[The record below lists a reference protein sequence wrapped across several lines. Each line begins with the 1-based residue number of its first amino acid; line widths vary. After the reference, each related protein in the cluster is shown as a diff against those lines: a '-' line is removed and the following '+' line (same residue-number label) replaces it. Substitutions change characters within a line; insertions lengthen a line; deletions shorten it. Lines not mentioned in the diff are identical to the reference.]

1 MVLSCRG
8 VGFGRSMLVIRNVS
22 VDSVCLGDFKG
33 KGHMGSWSFWSAGLW
48 WWWWWGGAE
57 KKRCRA
63 HGALGKLG
71 PAGAHRSDQA
81 SVSPAL
87 YRGVTPPGR
96 LVVSQQQHDDQHPLA
111 PPPRADGGRDEGSR
125 DAPCLCRPLLPR
137 PEAQGAQT
145 QVNCWIVIK
154 DQ

>member
-33 KGHMGSWSFWSAGLW
+33 KGHMGYWSFWSAGLC

-71 PAGAHRSDQA
+71 QPVHT
-81 SVSPAL
+81 AL
-87 YRGVTPPGR
+87 T
-96 LVVSQQQHDDQHPLA
+96 
-111 PPPRADGGRDEGSR
+111 
-125 DAPCLCRPLLPR
+125 RP
-137 PEAQGAQT
+137 
-145 QVNCWIVIK
+145 V
-154 DQ
+154 